1 MEGNNME
8 LKDLNLSGASV
19 VTGGEYRNVRVA
31 GASKISSDIIC
42 ETMDISGAI
51 TVQGNVTAKTCK
63 VSGACQIDGN
73 ISSPEIKISGGS
85 KVKGNLEGKNIK
97 MAGALKV
104 DGAIKGDIV
113 KLSGEISIGGD
124 TECEEFH
131 LSGAVH
137 AKGTLNCERCDLA
150 IYADSEIEELVGGT
164 IKVTKGRGSANTWV
178 TLRSLFAQMSGN
190 LRVRTIEGDDIY
202 LENTTCDMVRGS
214 KVVIGPDCSI
224 GTVEYSEKLDIH
236 ASSKVESKV
245 GL

>member
-8 LKDLNLSGASV
+8 LKDLNLSGASK
-19 VTGGEYRNVRVA
+19 VTGGEYRNVSVA
-31 GASKISSDIIC
+31 GASIISSDIVC
-42 ETMDISGAI
+42 ETMDISGGI
-51 TVQGNVTAKTCK
+51 TVQGNVTAKSCK

-73 ISSPEIKISGGS
+73 INSLEIKISGGS
-85 KVKGNLEGKNIK
+85 RVKGNLEGKNIK

-104 DGAIKGDIV
+104 DGAIKGDNV

-137 AKGTLNCERCDLA
+137 TKGTVNCERCDLG

-164 IKVTKGRGSANTWV
+164 IKVYKGRGSENTWV
-178 TLRSLFAQMSGN
+178 TIRSLFEQMTGI

-202 LENTTCDMVRGS
+202 LENTTCDTVRGS
-214 KVVIGPDCSI
+214 KVVIGPGCSI
-224 GTVEYSEKLDIH
+224 GSVEYSEKLDIH
-236 ASSKVESKV
+236 ASSKVENKV
-245 GL
+245 TL